1 MTSIF
6 LSVTNDRNCFLLVE
20 RMVFYCVHVPYSF
33 FDGLKLTPQL
43 GCCEHCCSKHRAW
56 VPLQHSGFGSPGRS
70 HCHFLRILCAVW
82 LQGLH
87 YAYPHHHCSELLFSL
102 CPLMIG
108 GSLVF
113 FIKNSDLIVV
123 FKTWWLRVRMCVRGG
138 QRTTLWHSSWFQESN
153 PCLCACVVVCLLTE
167 SFCWSGLGF
176 GFAFSLMVD
185 VECLSAPVGCQLCV
199 FYVYS
204 DLYLVLVA
212 ILSLFAC
219 SWMLYVFCY

>member
-20 RMVFYCVHVPYSF
+20 RMVFYCVHIPYSLYSF
-33 FDGLKLTPQL
+33 FDGLKVTPQL

-70 HCHFLRILCAVW
+70 NSHVLRILCAVW

-87 YAYPHHHCSELLFSL
+87 YAYPQHHCSELLFSL
-102 CPLMIG
+102 CPLTIA

-113 FIKNSDLIVV
+113 FLKNSNLVIV

-138 QRTTLWHSSWFQESN
+138 QRTTLWHWSWFQESN
-153 PCLCACVVVCLLTE
+153 PCLCACVAVCLLTE

-176 GFAFSLMVD
+176 PSRLMLNVWMHPLASCVSFKFIQIFSLLLLLPF
-185 VECLSAPVGCQLCV
+185 CRLPALGCFMY
-199 FYVYS
+199 FY
-204 DLYLVLVA
+204 
-212 ILSLFAC
+212 
-219 SWMLYVFCY
+219 

>member
-56 VPLQHSGFGSPGRS
+56 VPLQHSGFGSLGRS

-138 QRTTLWHSSWFQESN
+138 QRTTLWHWSWFQESN
-153 PCLCACVVVCLLTE
+153 PCLCACVAVCLLTE

-176 GFAFSLMVD
+176 GFAFSLTVD
-185 VECLSAPVGCQLCV
+185 VECLNAPVGQLCV
-199 FYVYS
+199 F
-204 DLYLVLVA
+204 
-212 ILSLFAC
+212 
-219 SWMLYVFCY
+219 